1 MRVSTGMIF
10 QRGLDSMQRQQSSL
24 LDTQQHIAAN
34 KRVMKPSDDPVAASR
49 AVDTAQAR
57 ALNAQYGANQAAARD
72 SLGLA
77 ESTLGDI
84 GDLLQD
90 ARVLL
95 VNAGNGALTDKDRE
109 SLGGELRAKLTQLI
123 GLANSRDGAGGYLF
137 AGFQENAQPFTP
149 TATGALYNGDQGR
162 REMQVAPGRAIAISE
177 HGSEL
182 FERIRQGNGTFVTA
196 SATSPTP
203 NTGTGVI
210 SVGRTIGAAAGT
222 LDYRIDFQVDPV
234 SGVTTYEIYDE
245 AVDPLTAIAG
255 GPWSYTSG
263 AAIVID
269 NRLQVEISGVPA
281 DGDSF
286 DIAPAQHQDVFG
298 MLDDAVALL
307 DAPVTDSAAKARY
320 AEGLERALANVDRA
334 FDRVLTVRTAMGASL
349 RELDAL
355 NNTVQDNALHYDAR
369 LSELQDLDYAAALT
383 QFAREQTAL
392 EAAQLSFQRISGLSL
407 FNYL

>member
-95 VNAGNGALTDKDRE
+95 VNAGNGALADKDRE

-149 TATGALYNGDQGR
+149 TAAGATYNGDQGR
-162 REMQVAPGRAIAISE
+162 RELQVAPGRAIAISE

-203 NTGTGVI
+203 NMGTGVI
-210 SVGRTIGAAAGT
+210 SVGRTMGAAAGT
-222 LDYRIDFQVDPV
+222 LDYRIEFQVDAV
-234 SGVTTYEIYDE
+234 TGATTYEIYDE
-245 AVDPLTAIAG
+245 VADPATPITG
-255 GPWSYTSG
+255 GPWPYTSG
-263 AAIVID
+263 AAIIID
-269 NRLQVEISGVPA
+269 GRLQIEISGAPA

-286 DIAPAQHQDVFG
+286 DIEPSRHQDVFG
-298 MLDDAVALL
+298 MLNEAIALL
-307 DAPVTDSAAKARY
+307 DAPIADGAAKARY
-320 AEGLERALANVDRA
+320 SEGLERALANVDRA
-334 FDRVLTVRTAMGASL
+334 FDRVLTVRTSMGASL

>member
-1 MRVSTGMIF
+1 MIF

-95 VNAGNGALTDKDRE
+95 VNAGNGALADKDRE
-109 SLGGELRAKLTQLI
+109 SLGGDLRAKLTQLI

-149 TATGALYNGDQGR
+149 TATGATYNGDQGR
-162 REMQVAPGRAIAISE
+162 RELQVAPGRAIAISE

-196 SATSPTP
+196 SDAANS
-203 NTGTGVI
+203 GTGAI
-210 SVGRTIGAAAGT
+210 SVGRTMGAAAGT
-222 LDYRIDFQVDPV
+222 LDYRVEFQVDPAT
-234 SGVTTYEIYDE
+234 GATTYEVYDE
-245 AVDPLTAIAG
+245 VADPLNPITG
-255 GPWSYTSG
+255 GPWPYTSG
-263 AAIVID
+263 AAIIID
-269 NRLQVEISGVPA
+269 NRLQIEISGAPA

-286 DIAPAQHQDVFG
+286 DIEPSRHQDVFG
-298 MLDDAVALL
+298 MLSEAIGLL
-307 DAPVTDSAAKARY
+307 NAPIADGAAKARY
-320 AEGLERALANVDRA
+320 SEGLERALANVDRA
-334 FDRVLTVRTAMGASL
+334 LDRVLTARTSMGASQ